1 MLLGGNDAFDLQAG
15 EHGAAADAGVGAAL
29 GLEAQAAD
37 FFAHAGAFSFGDNLG
52 AFNYRFADHVI
63 LPVREEQDAIQ
74 FNGGSV
80 FHVQM
85 INIEGLTLGYLILLA
100 AGFNYSVN
108 GAPPDKNNL
117 PLYQSAS
124 GRARAGKLSLSRC

>member
-1 MLLGGNDAFDLQAG
+1 MLLGGDNAFDLQAG
-15 EHGAAADAGVGAAL
+15 EHGTAADAGVGAAL

-37 FFAHAGAFSFGDNLG
+37 FLAQAGAFGLGDHFS
-52 AFNYRFADHVI
+52 AFDYRFADHVI
-63 LPVREEQDAIQ
+63 LPIREEQNAVQ
-74 FNGGSV
+74 FNGGPV

-85 INIEGLTLGYLILLA
+85 INIKGLPLGHLILLA

-117 PLYQSAS
+117 PLYQP
-124 GRARAGKLSLSRC
+124 